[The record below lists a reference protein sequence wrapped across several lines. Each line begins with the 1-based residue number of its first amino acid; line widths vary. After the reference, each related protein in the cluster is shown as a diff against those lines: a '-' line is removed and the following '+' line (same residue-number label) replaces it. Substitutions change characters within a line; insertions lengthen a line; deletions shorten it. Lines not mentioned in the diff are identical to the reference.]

1 MLNGGS
7 DCRIQG
13 NWLPGV
19 TAVNKTRLQL
29 TFATLVAL
37 VYRPS
42 RYHSA
47 ATHSQVGPYLLPA
60 SLLTDLGSIIST

>member
-7 DCRIQG
+7 DCCIQG
-13 NWLPGV
+13 NWLKGV

-29 TFATLVAL
+29 TIATLVAL

-47 ATHSQVGPYLLPA
+47 ATRSQMGPYLLPA
-60 SLLTDLGSIIST
+60 SLLPGLG